1 MRIYPS
7 IYAHATTKRLSS
19 DAFCWFELGTSK
31 LLLNLYPDK
40 LSRQQSGT

>member
-1 MRIYPS
+1 MRMQQQKGS
-7 IYAHATTKRLSS
+7 LL

-31 LLLNLYPDK
+31 LLLNIYPDK